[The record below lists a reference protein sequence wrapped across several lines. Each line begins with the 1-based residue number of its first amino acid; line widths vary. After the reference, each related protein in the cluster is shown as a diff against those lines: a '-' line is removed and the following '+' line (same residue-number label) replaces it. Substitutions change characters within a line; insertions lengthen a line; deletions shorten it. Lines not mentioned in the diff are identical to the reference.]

1 MGYNDNSTEFFI
13 DAVLTDHG
21 RQLLARNDGSFS
33 VVRFRLGDDEID
45 YRKWNELTGSDNKDA
60 KILDTPI
67 LEAFT
72 NEAIALRNPLV
83 TIRNSSLQYM
93 PEMVANPSAASLKE
107 RTDSTG
113 GGVDITVSQQTTRSQ
128 AVIPA
133 ELVDFNYIVHVDNDL
148 LYVADETPVS
158 IAPSTGHAKYI
169 IPASAERSTAA
180 NGTQCVFTLRVQTLS
195 TEIFDILAGAT
206 AAQPRTINTTILV
219 TGQQS
224 GLTAQVPVSILEF
237 IG

>member
-1 MGYNDNSTEFFI
+1 MGYNDNTTDFFI

-33 VVRFRLGDDEID
+33 VVRFRLADDEVD
-45 YRKWNELTGSDNKDA
+45 YRNWNELTGSDNKDQ

-72 NEAIALRNPLV
+72 NETIALRNPLI
-83 TIRNSSLQYM
+83 TIRNASLQYL
-93 PEMVANPSAASLKE
+93 PEMVANPNAASLKD

-113 GGVDITVSQQTTRSQ
+113 GGVDITVSQQTTQSQ

-133 ELVDFNYIVHVDNDL
+133 ELVDFNYIIQVDNDL
-148 LYVADETPVS
+148 LYVADESPVS
-158 IAPSTGHAKYI
+158 ITTFGAARYI
-169 IPASAERSTAA
+169 VPAAAGRSTAA
-180 NGTQCVFTLRVQTLS
+180 NGSQCVFTLRVQTLNS
-195 TEIFDILAGAT
+195 SIFDILAGAT
-206 AAQPRTINTTILV
+206 ATQPRTINTTILV

-224 GLTAQVPVSILEF
+224 GLSVQVPVSILEF
-237 IG
+237 VS